1 MNASFVGATIHNSWN
16 FKEGIRGKVVYGKG
30 KVVPVLN

>member
-1 MNASFVGATIHNSWN
+1 MYVTCKHVRTKVI
-16 FKEGIRGKVVYGKG
+16 EGYGKG